1 MADRH
6 NRDLDRQP
14 APLPKPLPVPTVD
27 AHAHIEIVT
36 NAALDSAEVLQVL
49 DDAKSVGVDRIV
61 QVGYSAEQSKWC
73 VAAAEHFDDRVLAAV
88 ALHPNEAPVVPD
100 LDADLKIIEELASH
114 PRVRAIG
121 ETGLDYF
128 RTPPE
133 LRKRQQ
139 DSFKWHIELAKKTK
153 KALVIHDRDSHD
165 DVLSILLEVG
175 APEKTV
181 FHCFSGDV
189 EMAKTCIE
197 RGYIL
202 SFAGTMTFKNAP
214 ALREAVKLV
223 PHDQLLVETD
233 SPFLCPMPNRGALN
247 TPAQIPNTLRVIAD
261 VRGISADYLAAA
273 ISELMADP
281 ARLEKYGK
289 AGRLR
294 AQTHFGWDAVAA
306 QTISLYRSVIS

>member
-1 MADRH
+1 MTDRH
-6 NRDLDRQP
+6 NRDIDRQL
-14 APLPKPLPVPTVD
+14 APMPEPLPVPTVD

-36 NAALDSAEVLQVL
+36 NDAPDSDAVRQVL
-49 DDAKSVGVDRIV
+49 DDAKSVNVDRIV
-61 QVGYSAEQSKWC
+61 QVGYSAEQSQWC
-73 VAAAEHFDDRVLAAV
+73 VEMANAFPGRVLAAV
-88 ALHPNEAPVVPD
+88 ALHPNEAPVV
-100 LDADLKIIEELASH
+100 ADMEADWAIIEKLAQE

-128 RTPPE
+128 RTEPA

-139 DSFKWHIELAKKTK
+139 ESFKWHIDLAKRTN

-189 EMAKTCIE
+189 EMAKICID

-214 ALREAVKLV
+214 ALRDALKLV

-233 SPFLCPMPNRGALN
+233 SPFLAPMPHRGALN
-247 TPAQIPNTLRVIAD
+247 TPAQIANIVRAMAAERNED
-261 VRGISADYLAAA
+261 VAELATALSVNA
-273 ISELMADP
+273 ERI
-281 ARLEKYGK
+281 
-289 AGRLR
+289 
-294 AQTHFGWDAVAA
+294 FGSFA
-306 QTISLYRSVIS
+306 

>member
-6 NRDLDRQP
+6 NRDIEREP
-14 APLPKPLPVPTVD
+14 APLPEPLPVPTVD

-36 NAALDSAEVLQVL
+36 DDAPDSDAVRKVL
-49 DDAKSVGVDRIV
+49 DDAKSVNVDRIV
-61 QVGYSAEQSKWC
+61 QVGYSAEQSQWC
-73 VAAAEHFDDRVLAAV
+73 VDMANAFPGRVLAAV
-88 ALHPNEAPVVPD
+88 ALHPNEAPIVED
-100 LDADLKIIEELASH
+100 LEADWAIIEKLAQE

-133 LRKRQQ
+133 LQKRQQ
-139 DSFKWHIELAKKTK
+139 ESFKWHIDLAKRTK
-153 KALVIHDRDSHD
+153 KALVIHDRDSHE
-165 DVLSILLEVG
+165 DVLSVLREVG

-189 EMAKTCIE
+189 EMAKICID

-233 SPFLCPMPNRGALN
+233 SPFLAPAPHRGALN
-247 TPAQIPNTLRVIAD
+247 TPAQIANIVRAMAAERDED
-261 VRGISADYLAAA
+261 VAELATALSRNA
-273 ISELMADP
+273 ERI
-281 ARLEKYGK
+281 
-289 AGRLR
+289 
-294 AQTHFGWDAVAA
+294 FGSFA
-306 QTISLYRSVIS
+306 

>member
-6 NRDLDRQP
+6 NRDIDRPLAP
-14 APLPKPLPVPTVD
+14 APKPLPVPTVD
-27 AHAHIEIVT
+27 SHAHLEIVT
-36 NAALDSAEVLQVL
+36 DAAPDSDAVRKVL
-49 DDAKSVGVDRIV
+49 DDAKAAGVDRIV
-61 QVGYSAEQSKWC
+61 QVGYSAQQSKWC
-73 VAAAEHFDDRVLAAV
+73 VAAAEHFSDSVLAAV
-88 ALHPNEAPVVPD
+88 ALHPNEAPIVAD
-100 LDADLKIIEELASH
+100 MDADLKIIEELAAH

-189 EMAKTCIE
+189 AMAKICID

-202 SFAGTMTFKNAP
+202 SFAGTLTFKNAP

-223 PHDQLLVETD
+223 PYQQLLVETD
-233 SPFLCPMPNRGALN
+233 SPFLAPMPNRGALN
-247 TPAQIPNTLRVIAD
+247 TPAQIANIVRAMAEERNESVATLAQALSDNAERIF
-261 VRGISADYLAAA
+261 GSFAAG
-273 ISELMADP
+273 STL
-281 ARLEKYGK
+281 
-289 AGRLR
+289 
-294 AQTHFGWDAVAA
+294 
-306 QTISLYRSVIS
+306 